1 MRAGVVADYSE
12 LLDHVGPVLEAS
24 DTARAVIAAILQL
37 NDRVVVQ
44 DRGSY
49 LRVLVPRRC
58 EVTREAIEGI
68 LGAAFH
74 LPGDLEALMPSFKGG
89 FTVTEDAAVWTLK

>member
-1 MRAGVVADYSE
+1 MATDYSD
-12 LLDHVGPVLEAS
+12 LLDHVGPVLDAS
-24 DTARAVIAAILQL
+24 DTARAVIAAILQF

-58 EVTREAIEGI
+58 EVRREAIERI
-68 LGAAFH
+68 LGRAFR

-89 FTVTEDAAVWTLK
+89 FTVTEDAAVWALK

>member
-1 MRAGVVADYSE
+1 MRAGVVADDSE
-12 LLDHVGPVLEAS
+12 FLDHVGPVLEAS
-24 DTARAVIAAILQL
+24 DTARAVIAAILQF

-68 LGAAFH
+68 LGSAFR
-74 LPGDLEALMPSFKGG
+74 LPGDLEALMPSFKGR
-89 FTVTEDAAVWTLK
+89 FTVTEDAAVWTFR